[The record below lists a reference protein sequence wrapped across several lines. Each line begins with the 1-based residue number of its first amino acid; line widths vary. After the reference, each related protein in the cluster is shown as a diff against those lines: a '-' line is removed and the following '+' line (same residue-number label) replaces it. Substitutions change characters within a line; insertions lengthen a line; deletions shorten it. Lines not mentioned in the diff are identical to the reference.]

1 MNKPSGCWLVS
12 VSGRAIRLRD
22 GGGIDAPVL
31 TLGREPTWFE
41 CLGPGAADGREVGV
55 RRDLPPPAP
64 EELERLRAERRALV
78 NEAKAARIAKARTA
92 ARAAEQDRRGAL
104 AENPELRSILPRD
117 REFRAELEIL
127 NLEARLGAGRRE
139 G

>member
-1 MNKPSGCWLVS
+1 MNNPSGCWLVS

-78 NEAKAARIAKARTA
+78 NEAKAARIEKARTA
-92 ARAAEQDRRGAL
+92 ARAAEQDRREAA
-104 AENPELRSILPRD
+104 AENPELRRLFAVQKTPLD
-117 REFRAELEIL
+117 LE
-127 NLEARLGAGRRE
+127 GHRR
-139 G
+139 GQ